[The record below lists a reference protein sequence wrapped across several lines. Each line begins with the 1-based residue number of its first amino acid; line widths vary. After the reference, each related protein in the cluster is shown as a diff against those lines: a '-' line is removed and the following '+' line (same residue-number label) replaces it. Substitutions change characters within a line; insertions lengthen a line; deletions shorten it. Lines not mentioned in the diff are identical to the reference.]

1 MKLIKQKTQT
11 FYEKLWGKDKKYNW
25 NHLLVW
31 SMLPM
36 LRHIVG
42 IPKFVYWHS
51 CIILDPSSIVSVSL
65 LSDSCWL
72 NPGNIHIFKL
82 FYIVQKEYS
91 FFTDYK
97 AGKGEFLI
105 SYDHH

>member
-1 MKLIKQKTQT
+1 MRS
-11 FYEKLWGKDKKYNW
+11 YVEKIKKYTW

-72 NPGNIHIFKL
+72 KPGNIHIFKL

-91 FFTDYK
+91 FLLTIRQEKVNF
-97 AGKGEFLI
+97 
-105 SYDHH
+105 